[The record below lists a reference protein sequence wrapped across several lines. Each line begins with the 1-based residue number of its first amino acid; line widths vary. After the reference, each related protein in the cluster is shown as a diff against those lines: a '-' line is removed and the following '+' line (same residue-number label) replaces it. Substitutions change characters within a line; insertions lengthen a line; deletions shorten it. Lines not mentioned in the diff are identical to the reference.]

1 LADELKS
8 RFGMEVELIK
18 GRDGVFEVTHDGDLI
33 YSKKSTGRFPDD
45 DEVEAIIQTRLD
57 AS

>member
-8 RFGMEVELIK
+8 RFGIEVALIK
-18 GRDGVFEVTHDGDLI
+18 GRDGAFEVTHDDDLI

-45 DEVEAIIQTRLD
+45 DEVEAIIQTRVD

>member
-1 LADELKS
+1 MKN
-8 RFGMEVELIK
+8 RFGIDVELIK